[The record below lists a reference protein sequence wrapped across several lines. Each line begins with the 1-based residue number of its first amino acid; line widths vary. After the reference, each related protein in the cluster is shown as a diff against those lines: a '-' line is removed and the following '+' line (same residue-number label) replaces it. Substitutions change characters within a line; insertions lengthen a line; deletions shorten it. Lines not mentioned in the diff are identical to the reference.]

1 MPTTNRS
8 DLLYKVF
15 NKNFPLN
22 ANTCSMV
29 LGGSGS
35 GKSFFSYNILMRIY
49 LDNFDIQHLFVCS
62 RSATCDE
69 TLRRSLDE
77 LEEEYPYLTIEFCSP
92 SELYKNC
99 QKYRLSA
106 MKAEMLNKMVKLQ
119 NYAQLTKFV
128 EKDIQ
133 KNLESVGQFVTIME
147 GMYLFSSDLITLLD
161 PASYHIVRKNVG
173 KKHRDDSSED
183 SEEMYVSSDGLESD
197 ELSPELIDINFCIS
211 DTGLA
216 INNNVFSRESTK
228 PIITV
233 DYQHK
238 DQLPKEEERRQ
249 IESGIF
255 DFIKNT
261 ILIPRQEILKFGS
274 AYQPILAIVDDY
286 AGTEEFMNSHSTLT
300 QMVLLRRH
308 LHLSIFILTQTITG
322 INTDIRRNT
331 NTFHLL
337 PSISRA
343 DIDLIALRLPS
354 NMDKKDLREIY
365 EEGCKNEDRNQNLV
379 SLFTVFPNHK
389 IITGAPKCILEY
401 YERAKK

>member
-15 NKNFPLN
+15 NKDFPLN

-35 GKSFFSYNILMRIY
+35 GKSFFSYNILMKIY
-49 LDNFDIQHLFVCS
+49 LDVFDIQHLFICS
-62 RSATCDE
+62 RSASCDE
-69 TLRRSLDE
+69 TLRRSLEE
-77 LEEEYPYLTIEFCSP
+77 LEEEYPYLTIEFCTP
-92 SELYKNC
+92 QELYDKC
-99 QKYRLSA
+99 QKIRLSA
-106 MKAEMLNKMVKLQ
+106 MKAEMLNKMVKLKS
-119 NYAQLTKFV
+119 YTELSKFV

-147 GMYLFSSDLITLLD
+147 GMYLFSYDLITLLD
-161 PASYHIVRKNVG
+161 PSSYHIIRKNVG
-173 KKHRDDSSED
+173 KKNDEED
-183 SEEMYVSSDGLESD
+183 GEEMSSLSSDGLESD

-228 PIITV
+228 PIITL
-233 DYQHK
+233 DYHHK
-238 DQLPKEEERRQ
+238 EQLPEAEEKKQLEA
-249 IESGIF
+249 GMF
-255 DFIKNT
+255 NFIMNN

-274 AYQPILAIVDDY
+274 EYQPILAIVDDY
-286 AGTEEFMNSHSTLT
+286 AGTDEFMNSHSTLT

-354 NMDKKDLREIY
+354 TMDKKDLREIY

-379 SLFTVFPNHK
+379 SLFTVFPYHK
-389 IITGAPKCILEY
+389 IITGAPKCLLAY
-401 YERAKK
+401 YKKAKK